1 MFMVL
6 RTSSAKG
13 SVMDLNLVVLAGRIA
28 AEPEIRTFDSG
39 ATLMR
44 LLVTVRSDQPRRR
57 LDVIPVVQWNP
68 DPDDLPGGSVRGRAV
83 WIAGAVQRRFWSV
96 GDGRTSRIEIVAHE
110 ITIRDEE
117 SSFTDDAATA
127 S

>member
-1 MFMVL
+1 
-6 RTSSAKG
+6 
-13 SVMDLNLVVLAGRIA
+13 MDLNLVVLAGRIA

-44 LLVTVRSDQPRRR
+44 LLVTVRSDEPRRR

-68 DPDDLPGGSVRGRAV
+68 DPSDLPGGTVRGRAV

-96 GDGRTSRIEIVAHE
+96 GEGRTSRIEIVAHE

>member
-1 MFMVL
+1 
-6 RTSSAKG
+6 
-13 SVMDLNLVVLAGRIA
+13 MDLNLVVLAGRIA
-28 AEPEIRTFDSG
+28 AEPEIRTFESG

-44 LLVTVRSDQPRRR
+44 LLVTVRSEEPRHR

-68 DPDDLPGGSVRGRAV
+68 DSNDIPGGPARGRSV
-83 WIAGAVQRRFWSV
+83 WVAGAVQRRFWSV
-96 GDGRTSRIEIVAHE
+96 GDGRESRIEIVAHE

-117 SSFTDDAATA
+117 SSLTDDAATA